1 MGASGWGRSSGLSL
15 NLALAELGALA
26 VACGGIEFILFP
38 REALASY
45 PSLVLFP
52 IIGLVYVAAGLLA
65 WWRRPINRLGPVMVA
80 AGYLLYASGLQD
92 IENKG
97 LIAIGL
103 IFESVAFAAVL
114 FLLHAFPSG
123 RLDGKLSNWAMI
135 AILVQVT
142 VLQMPYYLFAP
153 QGRLDVLSISDR
165 PDLVNAGLVVQ
176 ATVGMIVMVLNVA
189 VLVPRWRQA
198 DPDHRRIL
206 GPLYVFGSL
215 VLLVVPLATVIYPHI
230 PVSTN
235 LVVGGQLVA
244 IGVVPV
250 FFVLATFLGGFSRTG
265 ALEELAVAL
274 SSQAGAREALGP
286 TLAAMLGDASA
297 QVVYWLSHR
306 GAYVDSNGREVPLAL
321 HDPRRAVMPVERGGQ
336 RVGAIVYDATLLS
349 GLGIVSSAAQ
359 MIGLVL
365 DPEQLIADLRARE
378 LDLLSSRTRLVD
390 AGDNDRIEFARNLH
404 DGLQARLVV
413 LGIDAQQIASKPDD
427 ARFVQQAAEKLRASI
442 DAAAS
447 DVRQLARTMMPLT
460 LTGGGLASATEDLI
474 DRMPVPTKLT
484 MDFSS
489 GEIGSPI
496 ERTAYFVIAEA
507 LSNAV
512 DYNHATEVEL
522 SVRQIDGRLEIE
534 VVDNGEHPFQEHLGP
549 RLRSVADRIDASS
562 GTMQIDS
569 YRGRNELRVSLP
581 S

>member
-26 VACGGIEFILFP
+26 LACGGIEFILFP

-153 QGRLDVLSISDR
+153 PGRLDVLSISDR

-336 RVGAIVYDATLLS
+336 RVGAIVYDSTLLS

>member
-1 MGASGWGRSSGLSL
+1 
-15 NLALAELGALA
+15 
-26 VACGGIEFILFP
+26 
-38 REALASY
+38 
-45 PSLVLFP
+45 
-52 IIGLVYVAAGLLA
+52 
-65 WWRRPINRLGPVMVA
+65 
-80 AGYLLYASGLQD
+80 
-92 IENKG
+92 
-97 LIAIGL
+97 
-103 IFESVAFAAVL
+103 
-114 FLLHAFPSG
+114 
-123 RLDGKLSNWAMI
+123 
-135 AILVQVT
+135 
-142 VLQMPYYLFAP
+142 
-153 QGRLDVLSISDR
+153 
-165 PDLVNAGLVVQ
+165 
-176 ATVGMIVMVLNVA
+176 VGMIVMVLNVA

-336 RVGAIVYDATLLS
+336 RVGAIVYDSTLLS

>member
-26 VACGGIEFILFP
+26 LACGGIEFILFP

-153 QGRLDVLSISDR
+153 PGRLDVLSISDR
-165 PDLVNAGLVVQ
+165 PDPVNAGLVVQ

-274 SSQAGAREALGP
+274 SGQAGAREALGP

-427 ARFVQQAAEKLRASI
+427 ARFVQQAAEKLRASV

>member
-26 VACGGIEFILFP
+26 VACGGIEFLLFP

-153 QGRLDVLSISDR
+153 PGRLDVLSISDR

>member
-1 MGASGWGRSSGLSL
+1 
-15 NLALAELGALA
+15 LALAELGALA
-26 VACGGIEFILFP
+26 LACGGIEFILFP

-336 RVGAIVYDATLLS
+336 RVGAIVYDSTLLS

>member
-26 VACGGIEFILFP
+26 LACGGIEFILFP

-153 QGRLDVLSISDR
+153 PGRLDVLSISDR

-274 SSQAGAREALGP
+274 SGQAGAREALGP

-427 ARFVQQAAEKLRASI
+427 ARFVQQAAEKLRASV